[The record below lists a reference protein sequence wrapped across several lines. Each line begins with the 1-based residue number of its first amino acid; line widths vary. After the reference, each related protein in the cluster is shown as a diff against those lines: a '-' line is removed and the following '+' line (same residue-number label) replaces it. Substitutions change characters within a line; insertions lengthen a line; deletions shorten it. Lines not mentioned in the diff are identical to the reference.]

1 MEEIVQRLTE
11 FMKAEGLNK
20 SKFAERIGV
29 NPSAITHIYSGRNA
43 LTDHVQAKILMAF
56 PNLSYN
62 WFIKG
67 EGDMYSSSTVE
78 ESTGTLLFPEKD
90 DSQEDNISTNSDT
103 NATNIQQEPSLEPSV
118 TMEEKS
124 EIVPEI
130 EKEAQQASVDLPTN
144 IEPISQPQ
152 TSDSPQNPSAVQSSA
167 ESIVSVTRQQ
177 EEVVEKKETTC
188 SRKRKQVVKMIFFY
202 EDKTFEVF
210 YPSED
215 DCF

>member
-1 MEEIVQRLTE
+1 
-11 FMKAEGLNK
+11 
-20 SKFAERIGV
+20 
-29 NPSAITHIYSGRNA
+29 
-43 LTDHVQAKILMAF
+43 
-56 PNLSYN
+56 
-62 WFIKG
+62 
-67 EGDMYSSSTVE
+67 
-78 ESTGTLLFPEKD
+78 
-90 DSQEDNISTNSDT
+90 
-103 NATNIQQEPSLEPSV
+103 
-118 TMEEKS
+118 MEEKS

-152 TSDSPQNPSAVQSSA
+152 TSDSPQKTSAVQSSA

-177 EEVVEKKETTC
+177 EDVIEKKETTC

>member
-1 MEEIVQRLTE
+1 
-11 FMKAEGLNK
+11 
-20 SKFAERIGV
+20 
-29 NPSAITHIYSGRNA
+29 
-43 LTDHVQAKILMAF
+43 
-56 PNLSYN
+56 
-62 WFIKG
+62 
-67 EGDMYSSSTVE
+67 
-78 ESTGTLLFPEKD
+78 
-90 DSQEDNISTNSDT
+90 
-103 NATNIQQEPSLEPSV
+103 
-118 TMEEKS
+118 MEEKS

-130 EKEAQQASVDLPTN
+130 EKETQQASVDLPTN